1 MLVPPI
7 GEDMEINNP
16 ETLAEVTACFE
27 AYEKALVT
35 NDLSVLNGFFWESGF
50 VLRYGLGENLYGIDA
65 VRSFRAERPSGD
77 LDRSLTR
84 QVVTTFGRDFA
95 TANAEYR
102 RHKSGAEGR
111 VSQTWARLP
120 EGWRI
125 VAAHVSAGATQ
136 P

>member
-1 MLVPPI
+1 
-7 GEDMEINNP
+7 MEINNP
-16 ETLAEVTACFE
+16 D
-27 AYEKALVT
+27 EKALVT
-35 NDLSVLNGFFWESGF
+35 NDLPVLNGFFWESGF

-65 VRSFRAERPSGD
+65 IRSFRADRPSGD

-125 VAAHVSAGATQ
+125 VAAHVSTGAAQ
-136 P
+136 R